1 MEQDKSAIFNLIKRI
16 MKLLIKTFS
25 NNGFI
30 GSFRL
35 LFSLII
41 SKIFFPTAR
50 IIRYPFYIKKEG
62 RLSIG
67 VGFSAN
73 VGLVLD
79 VFGEDS
85 QLIIGD
91 NVMANYRLH
100 IGSAKYVKIGSNT
113 LFGSDCTVMDHSHG
127 GYKGEFHSD
136 PAIPP
141 VKRDLISSPI
151 IIGNNCWFG
160 DRVFIMPGVTI
171 GDGVVVGAGS
181 IVTKDLPANSLA
193 VGVPAKIIKK
203 FSDITKRWEAN
214 INN

>member
-1 MEQDKSAIFNLIKRI
+1 
-16 MKLLIKTFS
+16 MKYIIKTLS
-25 NNGFI
+25 SLGVI
-30 GSFRL
+30 GSLRL
-35 LFSLII
+35 LFSII
-41 SKIFFPTAR
+41 LSKICFPTAR
-50 IIRYPFYIKKEG
+50 IVRYPFYVRKEG
-62 RLSIG
+62 KLSIG

-79 VFGEDS
+79 VFGKDS

-100 IGSAKYVKIGSNT
+100 IGSAKYIKIGSNT

-127 GYKGEFHSD
+127 GYKGKFHSD
-136 PAIPP
+136 PSIAP
-141 VKRDLISSPI
+141 VKRDLVSLPI
-151 IIGNNCWFG
+151 VIGNNCWFG

-181 IVTKDLPANSLA
+181 IVTKDLPTNSLA
-193 VGVPAKIIKK
+193 VGAPAKIIKK
-203 FSDITKRWEAN
+203 FSNATKRWETN

>member
-1 MEQDKSAIFNLIKRI
+1 
-16 MKLLIKTFS
+16 MKNIIKTFKS
-25 NNGFI
+25 LGFF

-35 LFSLII
+35 VLVLIF

-50 IIRYPFYIKKEG
+50 IVRYPFYIRNEG
-62 RLSIG
+62 ILKIG

-73 VGLVLD
+73 FGLVLD
-79 VFGEDS
+79 VFGKDS

-100 IGSAKYVKIGSNT
+100 IGAAKYIKIGSNT

-127 GYKGEFHSD
+127 GYKGESHSD
-136 PAIPP
+136 PSIAP
-141 VKRDLISSPI
+141 VKRELVSSPI
-151 IIGNNCWFG
+151 VIGNNCWFG

-181 IVTKDLPANSLA
+181 IITKDIPKNSLA
-193 VGVPAKIIKK
+193 VGAPAKIIKK
-203 FSDITKRWEAN
+203 FSDITKRWEVN

>member
-1 MEQDKSAIFNLIKRI
+1 
-16 MKLLIKTFS
+16 MKNIIKTLKS
-25 NNGFI
+25 LGFL

-35 LFSLII
+35 VLTLIF

-50 IIRYPFYIKKEG
+50 IVRYPFYIRNEG
-62 RLSIG
+62 ELNIG

-73 VGLVLD
+73 TGLVLD
-79 VFGEDS
+79 VFGKNS

-100 IGSAKYVKIGSNT
+100 IGSAKYIKIGSNT

-127 GYKGEFHSD
+127 GYNGAFQSD
-136 PAIPP
+136 PSVPP

-151 IIGNNCWFG
+151 VIGNNCWFG
-160 DRVFIMPGVTI
+160 DRVFIIQGVTI
-171 GDGVVVGAGS
+171 GDGVIVGAGS
-181 IVTKDLPANSLA
+181 IVTKDIPSNSLA

-203 FSDITKRWEAN
+203 FSNTTKRWEPQK
-214 INN
+214 NN

>member
-1 MEQDKSAIFNLIKRI
+1 
-16 MKLLIKTFS
+16 MKNIIKTLKS
-25 NNGFI
+25 LGFL

-35 LFSLII
+35 VLTLIFS
-41 SKIFFPTAR
+41 KFFFPTAR
-50 IIRYPFYIKKEG
+50 IVRYPFYIRNEG
-62 RLSIG
+62 ILNIG

-73 VGLVLD
+73 TGLVLD
-79 VFGEDS
+79 VFGKNS

-100 IGSAKYVKIGSNT
+100 IGSAKYIKIGSNT

-127 GYKGEFHSD
+127 GYKGKFHSD
-136 PAIPP
+136 PSIPP
-141 VKRDLISSPI
+141 VKRDLVSSPI
-151 IIGNNCWFG
+151 VIGNNCWFG

-181 IVTKDLPANSLA
+181 IVTKDIPANSLA
-193 VGVPAKIIKK
+193 VGAPAKIIKK
-203 FSDITKRWEAN
+203 FSNVTKRWETN